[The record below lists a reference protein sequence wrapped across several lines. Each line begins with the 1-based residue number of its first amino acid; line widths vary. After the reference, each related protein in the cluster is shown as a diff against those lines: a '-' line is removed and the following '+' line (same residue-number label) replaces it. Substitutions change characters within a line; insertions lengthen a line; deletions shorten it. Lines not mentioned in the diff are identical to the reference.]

1 MKELPSIEQ
10 PRITEPPPEA
20 AFSDSAALETGQ
32 DDAAGVERESS
43 EEKLNEL
50 LDSIE
55 KARAELNI
63 VAEAK
68 AATPNREEA
77 PKPKKAGLFSRMF
90 GRKPESGAAVPTK
103 RSEEYRALGA
113 TEYRLKMKLKELE
126 AELEDWKLTAPDDL
140 KKIAEIR
147 LSLDRTS
154 QR

>member
-1 MKELPSIEQ
+1 
-10 PRITEPPPEA
+10 
-20 AFSDSAALETGQ
+20 
-32 DDAAGVERESS
+32 
-43 EEKLNEL
+43 
-50 LDSIE
+50 
-55 KARAELNI
+55 
-63 VAEAK
+63 
-68 AATPNREEA
+68 
-77 PKPKKAGLFSRMF
+77 MF